1 MADNRNRVPRED
13 LDSRSREELRREAR
27 EARERMRRRRNL
39 FIWFLLIIGIV
50 IAGVILSLTL
60 FFNVSSI
67 QVDGASQY
75 ADSKIIQACGVKNG
89 DNLFLINRDKVEE
102 HIQQNLPYTGS
113 VQVKRKLPSTLV
125 LEVED
130 SDITAAVRQGTEYF
144 LINAD
149 GKVLA
154 VASGEKE
161 FRQLLKDQKAKR
173 KEAEKREKEEAKAE
187 AAKTA
192 KPEKTKKTKK
202 AEKTKKA
209 DSTTRKAESPK
220 SSTKAA
226 AGEETVSNRP
236 KASGEEEETTTT
248 STTTASS
255 ITVEVSTEKTKSWEG
270 TVAVLTGLKVKSAQ
284 PGYPLEIGNP
294 KILGMYRDIV
304 EKLEE
309 YNIQGIT
316 AMDFSNTA
324 DIRLMYQDRI
334 LLKLGPTDGLDRK
347 MAMARKILTEQD
359 EISTTQEGVLD
370 LSIEGRGYFS
380 QGEHEP
386 LTTTTTAA
394 PEENPEGGD
403 SPVTQTDGSGSET
416 ESMTDITAAS
426 TEEST
431 DTTGE
436 ASETTTG
443 YGGPG
448 DTGG

>member
-1 MADNRNRVPRED
+1 MADNRNREARES

-27 EARERMRRRRNL
+27 EARERMRHRRKL

-50 IAGVILSLTL
+50 IAGVVLSLTL

-67 QVDGASQY
+67 QVNGASQY
-75 ADSKIIQACGVKNG
+75 ADSEIIKACGVKNG

-102 HIQQNLPYTGS
+102 HVQQNLPYTGA

-125 LEVED
+125 LDVED
-130 SDITAAVRQGTEYF
+130 STIAAAVHQGTEYY

-154 VASGEKE
+154 VASSEKE
-161 FRQLLKDQKAKR
+161 FKSQIKEQDEKR
-173 KEAEKREKEEAKAE
+173 KEAKKREKEEAKAE

-192 KPEKTKKTKK
+192 KTEKTKK
-202 AEKTKKA
+202 AEKTKKTE
-209 DSTTRKAESPK
+209 TTTKKAESPK
-220 SSTKAA
+220 SATKAETG
-226 AGEETVSNRP
+226 GETSSNRP
-236 KASGEEEETTTT
+236 KASDEEEETTTT

-255 ITVEVSTEKTKSWEG
+255 ITAEVSTEKTKSWEG

-284 PGYPLEIGNP
+284 PGYPLEIGNA
-294 KILGMYRDIV
+294 KVLDMYRDIV
-304 EKLEE
+304 AGLEE

-324 DIRLMYQDRI
+324 DIRLIYQDRI
-334 LLKLGPTDGLDRK
+334 TLKLGSTEGLDRK
-347 MAMARKILTEQD
+347 MAMAKKILTEQD

-370 LSIEGRGYFS
+370 LSIAGRGYFS
-380 QGEHEP
+380 QGDHEP
-386 LTTTTTAA
+386 LTTTTTTAA
-394 PEENPEGGD
+394 PEETPEGGD
-403 SPVTQTDGSGSET
+403 TPVTQPDGSGSET
-416 ESMTDITAAS
+416 GSMTDITAGP

-436 ASETTTG
+436 TSETTTG